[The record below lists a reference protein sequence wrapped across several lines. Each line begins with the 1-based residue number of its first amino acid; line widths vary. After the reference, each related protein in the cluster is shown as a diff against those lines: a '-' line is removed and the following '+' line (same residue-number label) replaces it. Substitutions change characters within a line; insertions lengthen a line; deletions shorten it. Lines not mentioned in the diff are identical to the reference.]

1 VKKSRST
8 RLFLSVLLFK
18 SLAISSKQ
26 KHKYI
31 NRRKERNESP
41 PHEILSFL
49 LAPQQEQQSQH
60 LRNYSKQASKAIFA
74 VGVFFW
80 GGGGIETDLKRGPSS
95 CPLGSLMDRN
105 AEFSKTKKWWF

>member
-18 SLAISSKQ
+18 SLAIS
-26 KHKYI
+26 YI
-31 NRRKERNESP
+31 NRRKERAESP
-41 PHEILSFL
+41 PNEILSFL

-60 LRNYSKQASKAIFA
+60 LRNYSKQAKQLLQL
-74 VGVFFW
+74 VFFF
-80 GGGGIETDLKRGPSS
+80 GGGGGGVIETDLKRGPSS

-105 AEFSKTKKWWF
+105 AEFSKTKIWWF